1 MIYQRISGPSTTTSG
16 PTRVFPGFNP
26 GLHLLSLLDSVQ
38 VNLQHVVLQPADE
51 QSAAVSEQETVHVL
65 TLIQPA

>member
-1 MIYQRISGPSTTTSG
+1 MTSG
-16 PTRVFPGFNP
+16 STWVFPGFSP
-26 GLHLLSLLDSVQ
+26 GLHLLSFLDTVQ
-38 VNLQHVVLQPADE
+38 VNLQHVVLQPADK

>member
-1 MIYQRISGPSTTTSG
+1 MTSG
-16 PTRVFPGFNP
+16 PTRAFPGLSP
-26 GLHLLSLLDSVQ
+26 GLYLLCLLDTVE

-65 TLIQPA
+65 ALIQPA